1 MTSRHLEE
9 NNLPQ
14 HQYQQQMPYLQQ
26 QQQQQRVNGSSSS
39 SSGGASTNKPTMPQ
53 RPNEHSLINSNN
65 RSKFLFIKLNHL

>member
-9 NNLPQ
+9 NNLQQ

-26 QQQQQRVNGSSSS
+26 QQQRVNGSGSS
-39 SSGGASTNKPTMPQ
+39 SSGGASTSKPTMPQ

-65 RSKFLFIKLNHL
+65 RSKFLYQNLTI